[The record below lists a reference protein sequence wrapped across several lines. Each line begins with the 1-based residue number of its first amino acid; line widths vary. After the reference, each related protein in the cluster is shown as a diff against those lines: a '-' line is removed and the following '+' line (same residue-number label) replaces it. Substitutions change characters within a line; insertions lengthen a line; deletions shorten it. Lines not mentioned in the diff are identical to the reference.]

1 MAVYDFDVGSRK
13 FTNLDVEAAIKRFGV
28 GSRHRW
34 SGNESAQEVLDTIA
48 STRNLSIDE
57 LLEILGRD
65 KERTFMTLE
74 GLKLPRRLILRVW
87 NHIKSNK
94 ATTATANESNNMS
107 KFAHM
112 NLEAIAAEVG
122 GVVVRANAG
131 SAKSLRAER
140 VLETALDA
148 FFASVQKQCGNKYGD
163 IAGEFMSDEENA
175 ITKLLMPYV
184 KREVA
189 YAQSGE
195 K

>member
-1 MAVYDFDVGSRK
+1 VAVYDFDVGSRK

-112 NLEAIAAEVG
+112 NLEAIAAWRWRHFGKRTSSCLPSG
-122 GVVVRANAG
+122 G
-131 SAKSLRAER
+131 K
-140 VLETALDA
+140 
-148 FFASVQKQCGNKYGD
+148 
-163 IAGEFMSDEENA
+163 
-175 ITKLLMPYV
+175 
-184 KREVA
+184 
-189 YAQSGE
+189 AQMNSIWSQRS
-195 K
+195 